1 MVGLGDLRREV
12 AVGLGGRRRGSGGTR
27 RFKERG
33 CSETG
38 R

>member
-1 MVGLGDLRREV
+1 MGLGDLRREV
-12 AVGLGGRRRGSGGTR
+12 AVGLGGRRRGSGWTR

-33 CSETG
+33 SIGTG